1 MKSQNG
7 WRQRGGRIPS
17 PIPSSDGPDLCDAP
31 TTRRAM
37 ALSLNVLA
45 DITRVKPYDGRT
57 LVLDENA
64 AQQYHRPPSTALHL
78 SRRVIL

>member
-1 MKSQNG
+1 
-7 WRQRGGRIPS
+7 
-17 PIPSSDGPDLCDAP
+17 
-31 TTRRAM
+31 M